1 MPRGGFDAYDR
12 PRVAVLVVV
21 ALVIVSLA
29 VTVAAVVLGLRVL
42 SRHLSRTRDQA
53 STIFS
58 VQMALAGLVQSALQR
73 ADTVATNGQSA
84 SRPATNGG
92 MGAAEFKARQ
102 TAVRQLALLR
112 DVRLKELTH
121 SLLDRTQQAN
131 AVRDPSEAER
141 PRSELE
147 ALHAGFGRRSTE
159 VVREL
164 NLRRR

>member
-29 VTVAAVVLGLRVL
+29 VTVAAVMLGLRVL

-53 STIFS
+53 STVFS

-73 ADTVATNGQSA
+73 ADTVEANGQSA
-84 SRPATNGG
+84 SRPATNDG
-92 MGAAEFKARQ
+92 MGAAELKARQ
-102 TAVRQLALLR
+102 TAVRQLALLQ

-121 SLLDRTQQAN
+121 SLLDRTQQAH
-131 AVRDPSEAER
+131 AVRDPSDTER
-141 PRSELE
+141 LRRELE
-147 ALHAGFGRRSTE
+147 ALHESFGRRSTE